1 MNRTPTET
9 LEIAATVVLCI
20 VVFAFAGAGMG
31 DHPALAGWLREDGPV
46 EWLTVVGLLLL
57 AGLCFW
63 RVVSLKDQR
72 PRLFLWVTALWGAA
86 FVFGAGEEIS
96 WGQRL
101 LGLSTPEWFAEHNRQ
116 GEINLHNLVVQGHD
130 LTKLLFGRVL
140 VLGLAAYLLL
150 LPLLYQR
157 STAVA
162 GLADR
167 LAIPV
172 ARGRQAVVF
181 VLLTVVIQLPEIPG
195 RESELFELAAVFLIL
210 IVFLNP
216 LNRNAFVDPGG

>member
-9 LEIAATVVLCI
+9 LELTATVVLCI
-20 VVFAFAGAGMG
+20 VVFAAVGAGMG
-31 DHPALAGWLREDGPV
+31 DHPALSGWLREDGPV

-63 RVVSLKDQR
+63 RVLSQKGQH
-72 PRLFLWVTALWGAA
+72 PRLFLWITALWGVA

-130 LTKLLFGRVL
+130 LTKLLFGKIL
-140 VLGLAAYLLL
+140 VLGLVAYLLL

-157 STAVA
+157 SPALA

-172 ARGRQAVVF
+172 ARGRQAFVF
-181 VLLTVVIQLPEIPG
+181 VLLAVVIHLPEIPG

-210 IVFLNP
+210 IIFLNP
-216 LNRNAFVDPGG
+216 LNRDTFVKPGG